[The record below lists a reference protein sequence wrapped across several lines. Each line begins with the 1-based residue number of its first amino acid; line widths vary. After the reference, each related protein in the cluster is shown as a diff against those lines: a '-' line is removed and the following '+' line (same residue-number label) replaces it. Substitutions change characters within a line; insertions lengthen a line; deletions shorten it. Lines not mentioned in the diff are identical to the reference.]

1 MLTDFAV
8 RMGFTPN
15 GNEFTAGGGLSV
27 KFTDKEAII
36 TERLE
41 IEDEYNKM
49 TALTYASGE
58 LAESYL
64 ATDGK
69 GLFFVPSD
77 MEDMRL
83 KVAVVHV
90 HAPGIC
96 VLRPIRVESV
106 PYKAGLIS
114 PEDLLKEKINA
125 IAKEKFKS
133 PEIKLLA
140 QHKNLYI
147 YAATSFDMACDDLKK
162 ESMIDM
168 FSRAPKNEMEAV
180 IIDELRKIYQASDLQ
195 QACSTLLHEESRPAG
210 QPDV

>member
-1 MLTDFAV
+1 MLTELAL

-15 GNEFTAGGGLSV
+15 GDDFIAESGMTVRFSE
-27 KFTDKEAII
+27 KEAII
-36 TERLE
+36 TEKLE

-49 TALTYASGE
+49 TALTYAMGE
-58 LAESYL
+58 LENSYL

-69 GLFFVPSD
+69 GLFFVPKD

-106 PYKAGLIS
+106 PYHAGLTS
-114 PEDLLKEKINA
+114 PEELMGNLVSA
-125 IAKEKFKS
+125 MAKEKFKS

-140 QHKNLYI
+140 QYKNLYI
-147 YAATSFDMACDDLKK
+147 YTATSFDMACDDLRK

-168 FSRAPKNEMEAV
+168 FSRQPKNEMEAA

-195 QACSTLLHEESRPAG
+195 QACSTLLHEENHPAD
-210 QPDV
+210 QPDA